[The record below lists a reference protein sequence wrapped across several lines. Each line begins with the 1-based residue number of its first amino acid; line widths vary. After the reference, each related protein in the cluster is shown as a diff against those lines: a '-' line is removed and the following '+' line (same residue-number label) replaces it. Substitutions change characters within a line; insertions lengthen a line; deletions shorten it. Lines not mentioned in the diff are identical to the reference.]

1 VLRIAPCIPGDWP
14 GYELT
19 YRDGE
24 TVYRIHVANPRG
36 VNQGVV
42 QVTLDGEALL
52 GEGIPLLGDDRQHEI
67 DVLLG

>member
-1 VLRIAPCIPGDWP
+1 
-14 GYELT
+14 
-19 YRDGE
+19 
-24 TVYRIHVANPRG
+24 VANPRG